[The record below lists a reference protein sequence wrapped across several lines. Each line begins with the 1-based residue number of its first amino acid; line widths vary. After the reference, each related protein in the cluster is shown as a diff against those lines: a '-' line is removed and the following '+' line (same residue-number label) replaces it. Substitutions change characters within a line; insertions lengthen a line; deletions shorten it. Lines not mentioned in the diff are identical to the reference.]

1 MMTPEEI
8 KASAVRTL
16 TFEKNALELMIGR
29 VNDTFAEVANKILN
43 LSGRVIVTGM
53 GKPGHIGKKI
63 AASLASTGTPAFFV
77 HPAEASHGDLGMVTK
92 NDLVLALSN
101 SGESK
106 ELFDII
112 NYCKRFGIPLVAVTS
127 APESTLGKAADY
139 VLQIPN
145 KKEAPEACPFNMAP
159 TTSMIATLA
168 TGDALTVALMNM
180 RGFTTELYHDRHP
193 GGKLGNVLIKVQDI
207 MAKGENLPIV
217 KSGTPM
223 TEALMIMS
231 QKMLGCL
238 GIVDTNN
245 NLIGM
250 ITDGDLRRHMS
261 NDLMTKTVDEV
272 MHPNPITIT
281 GDVLGSEALNIMHSK
296 KITNIFVL
304 DIEKHPVGLIH
315 MHHLLQAGVA

>member
-1 MMTPEEI
+1 MNTQEI
-8 KASAVRTL
+8 MASAKRTL
-16 TFEKNALELMIGR
+16 TFEKNALELMIER
-29 VNDTFAEVANKILN
+29 VNETFAEVSEKILN
-43 LSGRVIVTGM
+43 LQGRVIVTGM

-77 HPAEASHGDLGMVTK
+77 HPAEASHGDLGMLTK

-168 TGDALTVALMNM
+168 MGDALTVALMNM

-207 MAKGENLPIV
+207 MAKDDAIPTV
-217 KSGTPM
+217 ASGTNM
-223 TEALMIMS
+223 TDALLVMS

-238 GIVDTNN
+238 GILDTEGH
-245 NLIGM
+245 LIGM

-261 NDLMTKTVDEV
+261 NDLMNKKADEV
-272 MHPNPITIT
+272 MNLNPTTVSGNI
-281 GDVLGSEALNIMHSK
+281 LGSEALNIMHSK
-296 KITNIFVL
+296 KITNIFVV
-304 DIEKHPVGLIH
+304 DSDKKPVGLIH